1 MRGLLPSFL
10 EIIMGIFDGIL
21 DAVDN
26 VLDIGSNLIY
36 GELPSKS
43 QVIQLISDGV
53 TIAAIASQV
62 GCSEEDIQNIIE

>member
-1 MRGLLPSFL
+1 
-10 EIIMGIFDGIL
+10 MGIFDGIL